1 MNTEQLKA
9 RLNNKINTINNER
22 TNTNMNETTI
32 TATAV
37 TTQTFTETYAALNSN
52 TIDIIKQNL
61 KNQPLSFQ
69 LFGTVKAPSGGTTAF
84 TIPGITGDE
93 IEKSITGI
101 ILDYTTPRAYW
112 ETSDPVEG
120 TPPTCYSTN
129 SIVSTD
135 GKNCSTCPFNTFG
148 SRNGDSMAKAC
159 KESVVLLMLRPGN
172 IMPLA
177 VRIPVSSKLIFQR
190 YVTRLVGKMLPLSGV
205 VTRITLDKT
214 TNKSGQPYSIYNF
227 EVADVLT
234 ADEAAKA
241 KAFGESFMAVV
252 NLGDCGKVDEAAS

>member
-1 MNTEQLKA
+1 MENT
-9 RLNNKINTINNER
+9 TIMTAT
-22 TNTNMNETTI
+22 TNTAAADN
-32 TATAV
+32 
-37 TTQTFTETYAALNSN
+37 YAALNSN

-61 KNQPLSFQ
+61 KNQPLSIQ
-69 LFGTVKAPSGGTTAF
+69 LFDTVKAPSGGTTVF
-84 TIPGITGDE
+84 TVPGIAGDE

-112 ETSDPVEG
+112 ETADPVEG

-148 SRNGDSMAKAC
+148 SRNGESMAKAC

-190 YVTRLVGKMLPLSGV
+190 YVTRLIGKMLPLSGV

-214 TNKSGQPYSIYNF
+214 TNKSGQPYAIYNF
-227 EVADVLT
+227 EVADVLP

-241 KAFGESFMAVV
+241 KVFGESIMEVINTDDNSTYCREV
-252 NLGDCGKVDEAAS
+252 S

>member
-9 RLNNKINTINNER
+9 RLNNKIDTINNER
-22 TNTNMNETTI
+22 KNITMENTMIMTATNT
-32 TATAV
+32 AV
-37 TTQTFTETYAALNSN
+37 ADNYAALNSN

-69 LFGTVKAPSGGTTAF
+69 LFDTVKAPSGGTTVF
-84 TIPGITGDE
+84 TVPGIAGDE
-93 IEKSITGI
+93 IERSITGI

-112 ETSDPVEG
+112 ETADPVEG

-159 KESVVLLMLRPGN
+159 KESVVLIMLRPGN

-190 YVTRLVGKMLPLSGV
+190 YVTRLIGKMLPLSGV

-214 TNKSGQPYSIYNF
+214 TNKAGQPYAVYNF
-227 EVADVLT
+227 EVADVLP
-234 ADEAAKA
+234 ADEADAA
-241 KAFGESFMAVV
+241 KAFGEKFMSVI
-252 NLGDCGKVDEAAS
+252 DSTMQ

>member
-1 MNTEQLKA
+1 MNTEQLKSK
-9 RLNNKINTINNER
+9 LNNKINTINNER
-22 TNTNMNETTI
+22 KNITMENTTIMTATTNT
-32 TATAV
+32 AV
-37 TTQTFTETYAALNSN
+37 ADNYAALNSN

-69 LFGTVKAPSGGTTAF
+69 LFDTVKAPSGGTTVF
-84 TIPGITGDE
+84 TVPGIAGDE

-112 ETSDPVEG
+112 ETADPVEG

-190 YVTRLVGKMLPLSGV
+190 YITRLIGKMLPLSGV

-214 TNKSGQPYSIYNF
+214 TNKFGQPYAVYNF
-227 EVADVLT
+227 EVADVLP
-234 ADEAAKA
+234 ADEAAAA
-241 KAFGESFMAVV
+241 KNFGESFRV
-252 NLGDCGKVDEAAS
+252 

>member
-9 RLNNKINTINNER
+9 RLNNKIDTINYER
-22 TNTNMNETTI
+22 KNITMENTTIMTATTNTAAADN
-32 TATAV
+32 
-37 TTQTFTETYAALNSN
+37 YAALNSN

-61 KNQPLSFQ
+61 KNQPLSIQ
-69 LFGTVKAPSGGTTAF
+69 LFDTVKAPSGGTTVF
-84 TIPGITGDE
+84 TVPGIAGDE

-129 SIVSTD
+129 NIISTD

-148 SRNGDSMAKAC
+148 SRNGESLAKAC

-190 YVTRLVGKMLPLSGV
+190 YVTRLIGKMLPLSGV

-214 TNKSGQPYSIYNF
+214 TNKSGQPYAVYNF
-227 EVADVLT
+227 EVADVLP
-234 ADEAAKA
+234 ADEAAAA
-241 KAFGESFMAVV
+241 KAFGENFMAVV
-252 NLGDCGKVDEAAS
+252 NFNNSIKTDEAVS

>member
-9 RLNNKINTINNER
+9 RLNNKIDAINNER
-22 TNTNMNETTI
+22 KNITMENTMIMTATTNTAAADN
-32 TATAV
+32 
-37 TTQTFTETYAALNSN
+37 YAALNSN

-69 LFGTVKAPSGGTTAF
+69 LFDTVKAPSGGTTVF
-84 TIPGITGDE
+84 TIPGIAGDE

-120 TPPTCYSTN
+120 TPPTCCSTN

-159 KESVVLLMLRPGN
+159 KEAVVLLMLRPGN

-190 YVTRLVGKMLPLSGV
+190 YVTRLIGKMLPLSGV
-205 VTRITLDKT
+205 VTRITLDKA
-214 TNKSGQPYSIYNF
+214 TNKSGQPYAVYNF

-234 ADEAAKA
+234 ADEAAAA
-241 KAFGESFMAVV
+241 KAFGENFMAVV
-252 NLGDCGKVDEAAS
+252 NCNNSIKADEAVS

>member
-9 RLNNKINTINNER
+9 RLNNKINTINNGRKNITMENTTIMTAT
-22 TNTNMNETTI
+22 TNT
-32 TATAV
+32 AV
-37 TTQTFTETYAALNSN
+37 ADNYAALNSN
-52 TIDIIKQNL
+52 TIDVIKQNL

-69 LFGTVKAPSGGTTAF
+69 LFDTVKAPSGGTTVF
-84 TIPGITGDE
+84 TVPGIAGDE

-112 ETSDPVEG
+112 ETADPVEG

-148 SRNGDSMAKAC
+148 SRNGESMAKAC

-190 YVTRLVGKMLPLSGV
+190 YVTRLIGKMLPLSGV

-234 ADEAAKA
+234 ADEAAAA
-241 KAFGESFMAVV
+241 KAFGESFVAVV
-252 NLGDCGKVDEAAS
+252 NSGDCGKVDEAAS